1 MRFLFKKDIIVWVN
15 CCTYSSDNTSSM
27 VDHNKSLLKLIKDAQ
42 GECPQKIFL
51 ILADLARSCAQKV
64 VDALFMQD
72 DDFFI
77 DLFDH
82 FKGSV
87 KRKLH

>member
-1 MRFLFKKDIIVWVN
+1 MSSKSIFDI
-15 CCTYSSDNTSSM
+15 
-27 VDHNKSLLKLIKDAQ
+27 
-42 GECPQKIFL
+42 GCPSH
-51 ILADLARSCAQKV
+51 LARSCAQKV